1 MSPRRVNS
9 RKKRV
14 WKPTQWRVLVDLDS
28 APGFSDESVRV
39 YLATGLTD
47 VGRPE
52 AHDEE
57 ADLTLR
63 WFPLDEAVRMV
74 LSGEIVNSIAV
85 GGILA
90 AHTVDRRDV
99 AAAGR
104 SAVDRQADG
113 VRAPEGA
120 LMTTFRSALDDQ
132 LQGYLDHLTI
142 ERGVAANT
150 LSSYRRDL
158 RRYAEHLSLR
168 GIDDLAKV
176 TEADVSDFLVSLRR
190 GDPDTGTAALSAVS
204 AARALIAV
212 RGLHRFA
219 AAEGLTEFDVA
230 RAVKPP
236 TPSRRLPK
244 SLTIDEVLALLEGAG
259 GDSASDGPLTLRNRA
274 LLELL
279 YSTGAR
285 ISEAVGLDID
295 DIDTHARSVL
305 LRGKGGKQRL
315 VPIGRPAVTALDAY
329 LVRGRPEL
337 ARRGKGTPAIFL
349 NARGGR
355 LSRQSAW
362 QVLQDA
368 AERAGI
374 TAAVSPH
381 VLRHSFATH
390 LLDGGADVR
399 VVQELLGHASV
410 TTTQIYTLVTVHALR
425 EVWAGAHPRAR

>member
-1 MSPRRVNS
+1 
-9 RKKRV
+9 
-14 WKPTQWRVLVDLDS
+14 
-28 APGFSDESVRV
+28 
-39 YLATGLTD
+39 
-47 VGRPE
+47 
-52 AHDEE
+52 
-57 ADLTLR
+57 
-63 WFPLDEAVRMV
+63 
-74 LSGEIVNSIAV
+74 
-85 GGILA
+85 
-90 AHTVDRRDV
+90 
-99 AAAGR
+99 
-104 SAVDRQADG
+104 
-113 VRAPEGA
+113 
-120 LMTTFRSALDDQ
+120 MTTFRSALDDQ

-158 RRYAEHLSLR
+158 RRYAEHLTGR
-168 GIDDLAKV
+168 GIDDLRNVAE
-176 TEADVSDFLVSLRR
+176 TDVSEFLVALRS
-190 GDPDTGTAALSAVS
+190 GDPETGVVPLSAVS

-219 AAEGLTEFDVA
+219 AAEGIVDADVA

-244 SLTIDEVLALLEGAG
+244 ALSLDEVLALLDGAG
-259 GDSASDGPLTLRNRA
+259 GDGPSDGPLTLRNRA

-285 ISEAVGLDID
+285 ISEAVGLDVD
-295 DIDTHARSVL
+295 DVDTEARSAL

-315 VPIGRPAVTALDAY
+315 VPIGRPAVAALDAY

-337 ARRGKGTPAIFL
+337 ARRGRGTPAIFL

-374 TAAVSPH
+374 NSGVSPH
-381 VLRHSFATH
+381 TLRHSFATH

-425 EVWAGAHPRAR
+425 EVWAGAHPRA